1 VVAASSQ
8 AQYTTELSAPI
19 ELVRVAGD
27 GRRLP
32 RGLATRISIDT
43 VHDGDVIP
51 AHILEAPAIQAL
63 ERSGELWR
71 AYVHERDWG
80 ANMVAHHLARLL
92 GLEGYHRVNVARV
105 VMDYNRFPGSS
116 PPRAD
121 HFNRLAIS
129 PPLSDAM
136 TYEQKREV
144 LERYYDRISAGME
157 RAIEGKLIKL
167 AIHSYDVHNAS
178 LTERPEL
185 SLITRSQ
192 SYQANS
198 HLPFG
203 QFDPLFPDVL
213 MESSTDP
220 VLRDRIALTLEKLGV
235 RVEHNYPYCL
245 PDGSLEVRSQPWMF
259 FRYVRD
265 RFNAAH
271 PEKVGRP
278 NYDRV
283 WDMLLNT
290 NHRRADSEVLF
301 GYLHRFRRPSHG
313 AGAAMA
319 AARRAYEAI
328 CAFVQETP
336 ELIDEYR
343 RTPHRMSALGIEVRK
358 DLLWRFEGVEPVEP
372 LELNARDIASKIAE
386 AITIYFETDRRELR

>member
-1 VVAASSQ
+1 MVAASSQ
-8 AQYTTELSAPI
+8 AQYATELSAPI
-19 ELVRVAGD
+19 ELVRVDGD
-27 GRRLP
+27 GRGLP

-51 AHILEAPAIQAL
+51 AHLLEAPAIRAL

-71 AYVHERDWG
+71 AYVRERDWG

-92 GLEGYHRVNVARV
+92 GLEGYRRVNVARV

-136 TYEQKREV
+136 TYEQKRDV
-144 LERYYDRISAGME
+144 LERYYDRVSAGME
-157 RAIEGKLIKL
+157 RAIDGKLIKL

-192 SYQANS
+192 SYQASS

-245 PDGSLEVRSQPWMF
+245 PDGSLEVRCQPWMF
-259 FRYVRD
+259 FRYVRG
-265 RFNAAH
+265 RFDAAH
-271 PEKVGRP
+271 PEKVGRQS
-278 NYDRV
+278 YERV

-313 AGAAMA
+313 AGAEMA

-343 RTPHRMSALGIEVRK
+343 RMPDRMSAMGIEVRK
-358 DLLWRFEGVEPVEP
+358 DLLWRFEGGEPVEP

-386 AITIYFETDRRELR
+386 AITIYFETDRKELR